1 MNLSR
6 LARSFCY
13 VAVATFVSLSLIP
26 RPPSISGTAP
36 ITPES
41 GGERS
46 PQMASALMDEYVY
59 LPLVAR
65 NYSQLVIPETTKPL
79 SDSTTQYLTSVSGD
93 GAVFTFSETTPELE
107 SLETGDVIAGG
118 VTDATP
124 YGFLRKVTNISTAAT
139 SASVQGSQVVVT
151 TEQATLEEAIEDGV
165 IHVSKCLEQMVIPID
180 EVLYEDEDGEV
191 ALNGQITVQ
200 PCFDLT
206 VVIDGHHLEE
216 LTFIDRTDQTA
227 DLELTADIE
236 KSIQEEKE
244 VFRQPLAAIT
254 VPPVVVIVPV
264 LSVNVGLD
272 GSVEAHFSAGL
283 TQTATLTAGVTY
295 EDDEGWGWIA
305 DFDNHFD
312 PVTPTLSG
320 TLDLKAYAGPRLTLL
335 INGVVAPYAEIDG
348 YLRLDADVNAT
359 PWWQLYGGLDAVVG
373 AKVEILGWML
383 LDYEKPWQLYEEL
396 LAQAEGEWTDEMV
409 YVPAGE
415 FQMGCDDSNPAESCS
430 SDEQPLHTVYLDAYT
445 IDKYEVT
452 NGQYAQCVAA
462 GACDPPAHDYSYTR
476 DPYYGNPTYDNY
488 PVIYV
493 SWCNADDYCT
503 WAGKRLPTEAEWEKA
518 ARGSSD
524 TRMYPWG
531 NDSPDCSRLNYYHS
545 GTGDCVGDTSRV
557 GDYPTGASPY
567 GVMDMSG
574 NVWEWVN
581 DWYLSNYYDSS
592 PYSNPPGPASGT
604 YKVLRGGGWSHGW
617 YGVRAATRLYNHLGH
632 RSYGIGFRC
641 AGVAPGQ

>member
-1 MNLSR
+1 
-6 LARSFCY
+6 
-13 VAVATFVSLSLIP
+13 
-26 RPPSISGTAP
+26 
-36 ITPES
+36 
-41 GGERS
+41 
-46 PQMASALMDEYVY
+46 
-59 LPLVAR
+59 
-65 NYSQLVIPETTKPL
+65 
-79 SDSTTQYLTSVSGD
+79 
-93 GAVFTFSETTPELE
+93 VFTFSETTPELE

-200 PCFDLT
+200 PCFDFT

-216 LTFIDRTDQTA
+216 LTFIDRTYETA

-254 VPPVVVIVPV
+254 VPPVVFIVPV

-373 AKVEILGWML
+373 AKVEILSWVL

-415 FQMGCDDSNPAESCS
+415 FQMGCDSSNPSEVCYD
-430 SDEQPLHTVYLDAYT
+430 DELPLHTVYLDAYY

-452 NGQYAQCVAA
+452 NAQYTQCVAA
-462 GACDPPAHDYSYTR
+462 GACDPPSDYSSYTR
-476 DPYYGNPTYDNY
+476 ASYYGNPTYADY

-493 SWCNADDYCT
+493 SWHSATDYCT

-518 ARGSSD
+518 ARSSSD

-531 NDSPDCSRLNYYHS
+531 DDSPDCSRLNYYHHNGS
-545 GTGDCVGDTSRV
+545 SYEDCVGDTSQV
-557 GDYPTGASPY
+557 GDYPTSASPY
-567 GVMDMSG
+567 GVMDISG

-581 DWYLSNYYDSS
+581 DWYQSDYYDVS

-604 YKVLRGGGWSHGW
+604 VKVLRGGGWFNLW
-617 YGVRAATRLYNHLGH
+617 RDVRVVGRHIGDPDY
-632 RSYGIGFRC
+632 RDYRVGFRC
-641 AGVAPGQ
+641 AGGAPGP